1 MKGRTAMTLNT
12 LNDIFF
18 TVAERA
24 ESRVALTR
32 QSGMW
37 EPITA
42 AQLQARVYATAR
54 HLRSWGVGK
63 GDRVAILSENRPEWA
78 IADFATLLIG
88 AIDVPIY
95 ATQTPEQCLHILQ
108 HSSAK
113 VFFVST
119 PQQHEKVSA
128 IIPLTK
134 VERVV
139 MMDYAGGL
147 HDVIP
152 MAEFFEDARMGAD
165 PEIDAIARG
174 IQADDVATLIYTSGT
189 TGTPKGVI
197 LTHGNIASNLSMTRH
212 LVLLGPEDLC
222 VSFLPLSH
230 ITARHVDY
238 LLYYRGVTVAYC
250 PVIDELPQVM
260 PETRPT
266 LFVGVPRVYEKMCNQ
281 VQLKAQGAKKKILSW
296 ALRTGRK
303 HRQTILAEHRPTALD
318 WKLAD
323 RLVFSKIVEKM
334 GGRVR
339 LFLSGGAPLGVDL
352 AYWFADAG
360 IVIHEGYGL
369 TETSP
374 VIAINVPGSHKIGTV
389 GKPLENLELR
399 LASDGEL
406 LVRGPSVFHGY
417 WEMPEET
424 AAAFEGDWF
433 KTGDIASIDSD
444 GFLSIV
450 DRKKDLIKTSGG
462 KFIAPQ
468 PIENA
473 LRVNM
478 FVGEAAMLGDRRRFP
493 AILIVPNFTVL
504 EDWAKSH
511 GVQAASRKELIQSA
525 KVCGLY
531 QSIVDELNENLA
543 QFEKMKKI
551 LLVPDELSIADG
563 TLTPSMKLRRRK
575 VEERYK
581 KEIEELYAESETAGA
596 GKR

>member
-1 MKGRTAMTLNT
+1 MNLAT
-12 LNDIFF
+12 LNDVFF
-18 TVAERA
+18 TVAERGD
-24 ESRVALTR
+24 SRVALTK
-32 QSGMW
+32 QSGTW

-54 HLRSWGVGK
+54 HLRSWGIGK
-63 GDRVAILSENRPEWA
+63 GDRVAILSENRPEWP

-95 ATQTPEQCLHILQ
+95 ATQTAEQCLHILQ
-108 HSSAK
+108 HSNAK

-119 PQQHEKVSA
+119 PQQYEKVSA

-139 MMDYAGGL
+139 MMDYVGGL

-152 MAEFFEDARMGAD
+152 MAEFLKDAKPGAD
-165 PEIDAIARG
+165 PEIEAIARS
-174 IQADDVATLIYTSGT
+174 IQPDDVATLIYTSGT

-197 LTHGNIASNLSMTRH
+197 LTHGNVASNLSMTRH
-212 LVLLGPEDLC
+212 LVDVGPADLC

-230 ITARHVDY
+230 ITARHLDY
-238 LLYYRGVTVAYC
+238 LLYYRGVTIAYC
-250 PVIDELPQVM
+250 PVIDELAQVM

-281 VQLKAQGAKKKILSW
+281 VQLKAKGPRRRILEW

-303 HRQTILAEHRPTALD
+303 HRQTILAGRRPGALD
-318 WKLAD
+318 WKMAD

-352 AYWFADAG
+352 ANWFANAG

-389 GKPLENLELR
+389 GKPLKNLELR

-406 LVRGPSVFHGY
+406 LVRGPSVFRGY

-424 AAAFEGDWF
+424 AAAFDGDWF
-433 KTGDIASIDSD
+433 KTGDIASIDSE

-473 LRVNM
+473 LKVNM

-493 AILIVPNFTVL
+493 AILIIPNFPVL
-504 EDWAKSH
+504 EDWAKGH
-511 GVQAASRKELIQSA
+511 GVQVRSRAELVQSA
-525 KVCGLY
+525 KVRGLY

-563 TLTPSMKLRRRK
+563 TMTPSMKLRRRK

-581 KEIEELYAESETAGA
+581 KEIEELYAESETAA
-596 GKR
+596 VGKR

>member
-1 MKGRTAMTLNT
+1 MTLNT
-12 LNDIFF
+12 LNDVFF
-18 TVAERA
+18 TIAARGD
-24 ESRVALTR
+24 SRVALNR
-32 QSGMW
+32 QSGVW

-95 ATQTPEQCLHILQ
+95 ATQTAEQCLHILQ
-108 HSSAK
+108 HSNAK

-119 PQQHEKVSA
+119 PQQYEKVSA
-128 IIPLTK
+128 VISLTK

-139 MMDYAGGL
+139 MMDYTGGL

-152 MAEFFEDARMGAD
+152 MAEFLKDARMGAD
-165 PEIDAIARG
+165 REVEALAHSVQP
-174 IQADDVATLIYTSGT
+174 DDVATLIYTSGT

-197 LTHGNIASNLSMTRH
+197 LTHGNVASNLSMTRH
-212 LVLLGPEDLC
+212 LVDVGPDDLC

-230 ITARHVDY
+230 ITARHLDY

-250 PVIDELPQVM
+250 PVIDELAQVM

-281 VQLKAQGAKKKILSW
+281 VQLKAQGPRRRILEW
-296 ALRTGRK
+296 ALRTGHK
-303 HRQTILAEHRPTALD
+303 HRQTILSGRRPTALD
-318 WKLAD
+318 WKMAD
-323 RLVFSKIVEKM
+323 HLVFSKIVEKM

-352 AYWFADAG
+352 ANWFADAG

-389 GKPLENLELR
+389 GKPLKNLELR

-406 LVRGPSVFHGY
+406 LVRGPSVFRGY

-444 GFLSIV
+444 GYLSIV

-473 LRVNM
+473 LKVNM

-493 AILIVPNFTVL
+493 AILIVPNFAVL
-504 EDWAKSH
+504 EDWAKGH
-511 GVQAASRKELIQSA
+511 GVQVASRAELIRSA
-525 KVCGLY
+525 KVRGLY

-563 TLTPSMKLRRRK
+563 TMTPSMKLRRRK

-581 KEIEELYAESETAGA
+581 KEIEELYAESETAMV